1 MIANRMRNVPIA
13 CLGSR
18 NRLHAPPSGKTQSR
32 ARSGSNLFGAGR
44 PAAIGSTAGLNELH
58 FRQYVARGRFRAADE
73 SNFRLHTYL
82 IDASPPYRRDV
93 RSIMSG
99 VNMRTIGFHQSVHEI
114 ACIRPKPCLAS
125 SMNEP
130 ASDALYWSTLVAA
143 VSARRDRASFMRIYD
158 HFAPRLQRY
167 LRNLGVPESM
177 ADELVQEA
185 LLTLWRKADQFD
197 PARASL
203 ATWVY
208 RVARN
213 LYIDQVRREPHW
225 LPIQEGLD
233 KLDQAESDRLDS
245 EPESLFDHGT
255 LKQAI
260 DRLPPVQ
267 AKLVRMCY
275 LESKSHSEIS
285 AELDMPLGSVKS
297 SLRRAF
303 AKLQGSIGGR
313 R

>member
-1 MIANRMRNVPIA
+1 MCDGNMRMM
-13 CLGSR
+13 GSDQ
-18 NRLHAPPSGKTQSR
+18 T
-32 ARSGSNLFGAGR
+32 
-44 PAAIGSTAGLNELH
+44 
-58 FRQYVARGRFRAADE
+58 VAEVTPFRAKRHVSPSL
-73 SNFRLHTYL
+73 SN
-82 IDASPPYRRDV
+82 AAP
-93 RSIMSG
+93 
-99 VNMRTIGFHQSVHEI
+99 
-114 ACIRPKPCLAS
+114 
-125 SMNEP
+125 
-130 ASDALYWSTLVAA
+130 DALYWSAQMAA

-185 LLTLWRKADQFD
+185 LLTLWRKAAMFD

-203 ATWVY
+203 STWLY

-213 LYIDQVRREPHW
+213 LYIDHVRRQPHW
-225 LPIQEGLD
+225 LPIQDGL
-233 KLDQAESDRLDS
+233 DRLDHAES
-245 EPESLFDHGT
+245 ARLDSQPESSVDQDI

-285 AELDMPLGSVKS
+285 AELEMPLGSVKS

-303 AKLQGSIGGR
+303 AKLQGSMR
-313 R
+313 APR

>member
-1 MIANRMRNVPIA
+1 MM
-13 CLGSR
+13 GSDQAVAEVSSFR
-18 NRLHAPPSGKTQSR
+18 AKRHVPPSP
-32 ARSGSNLFGAGR
+32 SN
-44 PAAIGSTAGLNELH
+44 PT
-58 FRQYVARGRFRAADE
+58 
-73 SNFRLHTYL
+73 
-82 IDASPPYRRDV
+82 P
-93 RSIMSG
+93 
-99 VNMRTIGFHQSVHEI
+99 
-114 ACIRPKPCLAS
+114 
-125 SMNEP
+125 
-130 ASDALYWSTLVAA
+130 DALYWSAQMGA
-143 VSARRDRASFMRIYD
+143 VSVKRDRASFMRIYD

-177 ADELVQEA
+177 SDELVQEA
-185 LLTLWRKADQFD
+185 LLTLWRKAATFD

-203 ATWVY
+203 ATWLY

-213 LYIDQVRREPHW
+213 LYIDHVRREPHW

-233 KLDQAESDRLDS
+233 RLEHAESARGDS
-245 EPESLFDHGT
+245 QPESFVDQDI

-285 AELDMPLGSVKS
+285 AELAMPLGSVKS

-303 AKLQGSIGGR
+303 ANLQGNMR
-313 R
+313 APR

>member
-1 MIANRMRNVPIA
+1 MMDSDRTVAKVASFRAKRPV
-13 CLGSR
+13 
-18 NRLHAPPSGKTQSR
+18 PPSV
-32 ARSGSNLFGAGR
+32 NN
-44 PAAIGSTAGLNELH
+44 AA
-58 FRQYVARGRFRAADE
+58 
-73 SNFRLHTYL
+73 
-82 IDASPPYRRDV
+82 P
-93 RSIMSG
+93 
-99 VNMRTIGFHQSVHEI
+99 
-114 ACIRPKPCLAS
+114 
-125 SMNEP
+125 
-130 ASDALYWSTLVAA
+130 DALYWSTQMAA
-143 VSARRDRASFMRIYD
+143 VSLQRDRASFMRIYD

-167 LRNLGVPESM
+167 LRNLGVAESM

-185 LLTLWRKADQFD
+185 LLTLWRKAAMFD

-203 ATWVY
+203 STWLY

-213 LYIDQVRREPHW
+213 LYIDHVRKEPHW
-225 LPIQEGLD
+225 LPVQDGLD
-233 KLDQAESDRLDS
+233 RLDHAESDRRDS
-245 EPESLFDHGT
+245 QPESSVDQDI

-303 AKLQGSIGGR
+303 AKLQGSMR
-313 R
+313 APR

>member
-1 MIANRMRNVPIA
+1 M
-13 CLGSR
+13 
-18 NRLHAPPSGKTQSR
+18 APP
-32 ARSGSNLFGAGR
+32 ASN
-44 PAAIGSTAGLNELH
+44 AAP
-58 FRQYVARGRFRAADE
+58 
-73 SNFRLHTYL
+73 
-82 IDASPPYRRDV
+82 DAHD
-93 RSIMSG
+93 
-99 VNMRTIGFHQSVHEI
+99 
-114 ACIRPKPCLAS
+114 
-125 SMNEP
+125 
-130 ASDALYWSTLVAA
+130 WSLLMAA
-143 VSARRDRASFMRIYD
+143 VSTQRDRASFMRIYD

-167 LRNLGVPESM
+167 LRNLGVAEST

-185 LLTLWRKADQFD
+185 LLTLWRKAALFD

-203 ATWVY
+203 GTWLY

-233 KLDQAESDRLDS
+233 RLDHLESARLDS
-245 EPESLFDHGT
+245 QPELSFDQDL

-285 AELDMPLGSVKS
+285 SELAMPLGSVKS

-303 AKLQGSIGGR
+303 AKLQGSMR
-313 R
+313 APR